1 VETAVNVAILV
12 LPVFLEVQFIKVI
25 RVILVQLVPEVNMA
39 IKERMG

>member
-1 VETAVNVAILV
+1 MNVAILV